1 VDIFVLIR
9 HNTVSKNSHVIN
21 CFTTRDK
28 ASNARYIS
36 YLKEVDKYGEESL
49 EGVEY
54 IVERSFL
61 IG

>member
-1 VDIFVLIR
+1 MDIFVLIR
-9 HNTVSKNSHVIN
+9 HNNVSKNSHVIS

-28 ASNARYIS
+28 ASNARYTS
-36 YLKEVDKYGEESL
+36 YLNEVNRYGEESL

-61 IG
+61 VG